1 MPLPLEVGIAMG
13 LAQEVFRQRRRSGLT
28 CALVA
33 VPLLGAVTAAQAQQV
48 GATTVVRNEVA
59 RIKGAVRNAIAVG
72 ESVFR
77 DEAIQTGADSAA
89 KVVFLDQTNLSIGP
103 NARVALNQYV
113 YSEAR
118 PAGKVALNL
127 LRGTYRFVTGDLDKR
142 AYEINTPVATIGV
155 RGTEFDVATTG
166 ARTVVTLLGGEVR
179 VCTRSASP
187 QCLTMNQPGQVAI
200 VTAGGVRLAP
210 PGSSDGGANFAAY
223 CAGGAGLC
231 DITRVAFNGTGAA
244 PVEVASLCGR

>member
-1 MPLPLEVGIAMG
+1 ME
-13 LAQEVFRQRRRSGLT
+13 LAQEAFRQVRRCSLI
-28 CALVA
+28 CALVV
-33 VPLLGAVTAAQAQQV
+33 VPLLGAASAAQAQQV

-127 LRGTYRFVTGDLDKR
+127 IRGTYRFVTGDLDKR

-179 VCTRSASP
+179 VCTRSGS
-187 QCLTMNQPGQVAI
+187 QCVTMNQPGQIAI

-231 DITRVAFNGTGAA
+231 EITRVAFNGTGVA